1 MDHFSEDSQHFS
13 MLCGQSRV
21 VSLLVSARFLFLSSY
36 RLGGFPVRVRL
47 NRRNNLSIMQAS
59 TISTLQV
66 GLTGSIGMVLDS
78 VREVDATRFQHLV
91 QWSDDKSLSRDSWE
105 LQEDLSVIPE
115 TSNPEL
121 YFEIKD

>member
-1 MDHFSEDSQHFS
+1 MRIGDTVQH
-13 MLCGQSRV
+13 
-21 VSLLVSARFLFLSSY
+21 Y
-36 RLGGFPVRVRL
+36 
-47 NRRNNLSIMQAS
+47 
-59 TISTLQV
+59 
-66 GLTGSIGMVLDS
+66 LTGSVGMVLDS

-105 LQEDLSVIPE
+105 RQEDLSMFPE